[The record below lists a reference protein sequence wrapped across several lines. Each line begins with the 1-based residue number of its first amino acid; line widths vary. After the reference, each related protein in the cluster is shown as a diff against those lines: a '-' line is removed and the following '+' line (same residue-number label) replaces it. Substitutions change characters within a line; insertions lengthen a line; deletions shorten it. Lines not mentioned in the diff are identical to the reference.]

1 MLGRVTAVAVWLI
14 LACVHR
20 AAGQEGPAE
29 LPPPNLFGPADRNTA
44 PAVLPRPA
52 VVNPSEPS
60 PPQWGGPRV
69 DPRQDWSLGD
79 YGPGRQPVATDLYPP
94 GQSVGWY
101 AGFDIGIM
109 KPNLKMRLTTPGS
122 FATPTGNPI
131 SLPAATLDWVG
142 VPQFNLGY
150 RFAEGVGELRLGYR
164 LLASAG
170 TDVLP
175 GLDPPV
181 PGLLRTRLD
190 VQTVDLDYISP
201 EYIFGGG
208 YVSPAFLREL
218 RGGFGLRVASAFFDS
233 RAAGA
238 VRLPDTH
245 VSSSFGG
252 VGPRMFLE
260 LHQDLGRPDVQ
271 VYSRL
276 SASGVLG
283 PIRQRFSQTAVTA
296 GGPEAAAFDTGNR
309 NIGIGILQAEAGVSW
324 EPNPLY
330 RRLRLTA
337 AYSWER
343 WWNFGRTDDSNA
355 ELTLQGLLLRAEFR
369 Y

>member
-1 MLGRVTAVAVWLI
+1 V
-14 LACVHR
+14 
-20 AAGQEGPAE
+20 
-29 LPPPNLFGPADRNTA
+29 
-44 PAVLPRPA
+44 
-52 VVNPSEPS
+52 
-60 PPQWGGPRV
+60 PRV
-69 DPRQDWSLGD
+69 DPRQDWALGD
-79 YGPGRQPVATDLYPP
+79 YGPVPRFAARDLYPR
-94 GQSVGWY
+94 GQTVGWY
-101 AGFDIGIM
+101 TGFDLGIM
-109 KPNLKMRLTTPGS
+109 KPNLKTRLTTPDS

-131 SLPAATLDWVG
+131 SLPVATLDWAG

-150 RFAEGVGELRLGYR
+150 RFGQGVGELRLGYR

-181 PGLLRTRLD
+181 PGQLRTRLD
-190 VQTVDLDYISP
+190 VHTVDLDYISP
-201 EYIFGGG
+201 EYVSGGG
-208 YVSPAFLREL
+208 YVSAAFLRDL
-218 RGGFGLRVASAFFDS
+218 RAGVGLRAASAFFDS
-233 RAAGA
+233 HAAGA

-252 VGPRMFLE
+252 VGPRVFLE
-260 LHQDLGRPDVQ
+260 LYQDLGRPDVQ
-271 VYSRL
+271 FYSRL

-283 PIRQRFSQTAVTA
+283 PIRQRFSQTVVDA
-296 GGPEAAAFDTGNR
+296 GGPGAAVFDTGNR

-343 WWNFGRTDDSNA
+343 WWNFGRTDESNA